1 MGFIHNQASPSH
13 VGIRSVGVDEIC
25 NFSTT
30 SDLCISIV
38 TWNMNGQ
45 VTFEDLAE
53 MVGSNRD
60 FELLVVGLQEAPA
73 CPRNKV
79 ATMLSAALEESHTS
93 KQPSPC
99 SSPPYS
105 SPVTLTSTVSGE
117 SGVGKGCRRREGE
130 RARPRVKAEAREV
143 EVVGEVRWR
152 EGGGGGERRGREG
165 EAEGEWGFRL
175 RRGGGGW
182 GWLAG
187 GWAAREGGWV
197 VRGGKV
203 VMQSLQLYLF
213 GPKNARS
220 FINEMKVDKQSVG
233 GYGGIIGRKKGAVA
247 IRINYKGIRMVFI
260 SCHLSAHARNV
271 EERNSQCRHLS
282 HSLFSK
288 FWNPYSRPSHI
299 TIWLGDLNYRLQ
311 GIDSYPARTLI
322 EKNLHRRLHSK
333 DQLLQEAGRGQI
345 FNGFCEGTLT
355 FKPTYK
361 YNNGSSNYDTS
372 HKVRVPAW
380 TDRILF
386 KIEDENKMEA
396 TLHSYE
402 SMDEIYGSDHKPV
415 KAHLCLRFCQIPK
428 DPSCSE

>member
-1 MGFIHNQASPSH
+1 MGNQLCKGRRYSSSKRRTMGFIHNQASPSH
-13 VGIRSVGVDEIC
+13 IGIRNVGVDKIC

-30 SDLCISIV
+30 NSDLCISIV

-53 MVGSNRD
+53 MVGSNREFD
-60 FELLVVGLQEAPA
+60 LLAVGLQEAPP

-79 ATMLSAALEESHTS
+79 ATMLSAALDESHTCTCLD
-93 KQPSPC
+93 Q
-99 SSPPYS
+99 
-105 SPVTLTSTVSGE
+105 
-117 SGVGKGCRRREGE
+117 R
-130 RARPRVKAEAREV
+130 
-143 EVVGEVRWR
+143 
-152 EGGGGGERRGREG
+152 
-165 EAEGEWGFRL
+165 
-175 RRGGGGW
+175 
-182 GWLAG
+182 
-187 GWAAREGGWV
+187 
-197 VRGGKV
+197 
-203 VMQSLQLYLF
+203 MQDRSL
-213 GPKNARS
+213 
-220 FINEMKVDKQSVG
+220 MVDKESVG
-233 GYGGIIGRKKGAVA
+233 GCGGIIGRKKGAVA

-260 SCHLSAHARNV
+260 SCHLSAHGRNV
-271 EERNSQCRHLS
+271 EERNSQCRHIS

-311 GIDSYPARTLI
+311 GIDTYPARTLI

-361 YNNGSSNYDTS
+361 YNKGSSNYDTS
-372 HKVRVPAW
+372 HKIRVPAW

-386 KIEDENKMEA
+386 KIEDDNNMEA

-415 KAHLCLRFCQIPK
+415 KAHLCLRLRQIPTK
-428 DPSCSE
+428 PSCNEQT

>member
-1 MGFIHNQASPSH
+1 MGNQLCKGRRYSSSKRRTMGFIHNQASPSH
-13 VGIRSVGVDEIC
+13 IGIRNVGVDKIC

-30 SDLCISIV
+30 NSDLCISIV

-53 MVGSNRD
+53 MVGSNREFD
-60 FELLVVGLQEAPA
+60 LLAVGLQEAPP

-79 ATMLSAALEESHTS
+79 ATMLSAALDESHT
-93 KQPSPC
+93 
-99 SSPPYS
+99 
-105 SPVTLTSTVSGE
+105 LI
-117 SGVGKGCRRREGE
+117 
-130 RARPRVKAEAREV
+130 
-143 EVVGEVRWR
+143 
-152 EGGGGGERRGREG
+152 
-165 EAEGEWGFRL
+165 
-175 RRGGGGW
+175 
-182 GWLAG
+182 
-187 GWAAREGGWV
+187 
-197 VRGGKV
+197 GKV
-203 VMQSLQLYLF
+203 IMQSLQLYLF

-220 FINEMKVDKQSVG
+220 FINELKVDKESVG
-233 GYGGIIGRKKGAVA
+233 GCGGIIGRKKGAVA

-260 SCHLSAHARNV
+260 SCHLSAHGRNV
-271 EERNSQCRHLS
+271 EERNSQCRHIS

-311 GIDSYPARTLI
+311 GIDTYPARTLI

-361 YNNGSSNYDTS
+361 YNKGSSNYDTS
-372 HKVRVPAW
+372 HKIRVPAW

-386 KIEDENKMEA
+386 KIEDDNNMEA

-415 KAHLCLRFCQIPK
+415 KAHLCLRLRQIPTK
-428 DPSCSE
+428 PSCNEQT